1 MAIAGTS
8 EQYVFVGRYPQ
19 TADGQARV
27 LVPKKWRP
35 DGGKETFFFQVGKH
49 DSLGKFL
56 RVMPME
62 AAIRLRDKLDE
73 VRKTTLQADDEMR
86 LLGGHMDSAMLDS
99 AGRLTLPDDLIKRV
113 GIKKTEKVVL
123 VGCLDRFEIWR
134 AEDFEKI
141 SQPED

>member
-35 DGGKETFFFQVGKH
+35 DGGKENYFFRVDKREG
-49 DSLGKFL
+49 LGKFL

-73 VRKTTLQADDEMR
+73 VRKTTTQADDDMR
-86 LLGGHMDSAMLDS
+86 LIGGHMDTATLDG
-99 AGRLTLPDDLIKRV
+99 AGRLTLPDDLVKRV
-113 GIKKTEKVVL
+113 GI
-123 VGCLDRFEIWR
+123 
-134 AEDFEKI
+134 A
-141 SQPED
+141 